1 MMRAFC
7 RCSASIDEAKSTGE
21 LSEMFALIDNTTGRS
36 WEYESEAQLKTVT
49 RLYAVQNPKS
59 SLSVTIAG
67 HTTKIR

>member
-1 MMRAFC
+1 
-7 RCSASIDEAKSTGE
+7 
-21 LSEMFALIDNTTGRS
+21 MFALIDNTTGRS